1 MRDELLDLV
10 QHTYDLGCIDI
21 VKIIGS
27 DEETQIKSMA
37 EDRSIVLDAH
47 FVNPLPELSGTFG
60 MPNLSKL
67 KVLLNLQEYVENA
80 KISIIHQSRNG
91 EDVPVSINF
100 ENANSD
106 FKNNYRFMAREL
118 VNEKLKT
125 PVFKGTTWNVEFVPE
140 LANINRLKMQAQANS
155 EEPIFQISTESDNLV
170 FTFGD
175 ASNHSGEFVFHSGIS
190 GRLTNTRLY
199 RVKQLISIL
208 NLVGDKVIRISDNG
222 VLQITVNSGIAIYN
236 YYMLAYMKK

>member
-1 MRDELLDLV
+1 
-10 QHTYDLGCIDI
+10 
-21 VKIIGS
+21 
-27 DEETQIKSMA
+27 
-37 EDRSIVLDAH
+37 
-47 FVNPLPELSGTFG
+47 
-60 MPNLSKL
+60 
-67 KVLLNLQEYVENA
+67 
-80 KISIIHQSRNG
+80 
-91 EDVPVSINF
+91 
-100 ENANSD
+100 
-106 FKNNYRFMAREL
+106 MAREL

-175 ASNHSGEFVFHSGIS
+175 ASNHSGEFVFHSGIN

>member
-21 VKIIGS
+21 VKVIGTG
-27 DEETQIKSMA
+27 EETQIKSMA

-80 KISIIHQSRNG
+80 KISIVYQSRNG

-175 ASNHSGEFVFHSGIS
+175 ASNHSGEFVFHSGIN